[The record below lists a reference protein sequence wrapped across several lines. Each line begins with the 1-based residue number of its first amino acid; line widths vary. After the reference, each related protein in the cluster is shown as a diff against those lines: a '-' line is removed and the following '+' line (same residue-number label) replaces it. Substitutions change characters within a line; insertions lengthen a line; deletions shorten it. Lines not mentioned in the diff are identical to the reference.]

1 MYQHRT
7 RTNGAHAQSFHCSV
21 ARRCTI
27 GWFRRVYGGG
37 QAKSL
42 SAQIS
47 RRSGVTDLCLHPPLP
62 MNIPRQT
69 TSPVSRHSHPSCH
82 GRLTRSQATL
92 LRRTTS
98 PAPSHHNY
106 PLNRGESHQ
115 HCPRRCQNRSSTA
128 ETASANAST
137 SAKSSTREL
146 VDDLL
151 QRIGNS
157 GQEQDIFTLSV

>member
-1 MYQHRT
+1 MSLVYQSQSHEW
-7 RTNGAHAQSFHCSV
+7 GASAIFFLQV

-27 GWFRRVYGGG
+27 CVSERLWFLMSS
-37 QAKSL
+37 SL
-42 SAQIS
+42 SADQQKVSLSPLDCIS
-47 RRSGVTDLCLHPPLP
+47 PLT

-69 TSPVSRHSHPSCH
+69 TSPINRHSHIWCH
-82 GRLTRSQATL
+82 GRLTSSQAAL
-92 LRRTTS
+92 PLRNTS

-106 PLNRGESHQ
+106 PLNRRESHQ
-115 HCPRRCQNRSSTA
+115 HCPRRRQNRSSTA

-157 GQEQDIFTLSV
+157 GQEHDMFKLYV